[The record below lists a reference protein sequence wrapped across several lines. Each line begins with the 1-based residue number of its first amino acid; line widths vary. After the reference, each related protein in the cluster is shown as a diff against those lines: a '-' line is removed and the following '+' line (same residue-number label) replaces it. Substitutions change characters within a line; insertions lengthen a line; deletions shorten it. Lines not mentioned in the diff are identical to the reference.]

1 MNSKSTYKMKLI
13 EEKMK
18 KIILI
23 VSVILIQACV
33 VPVTIGNKIESS
45 ESEIKERVK
54 NSPEIVSPEIY
65 QVLADYDDYIV
76 LMATFEPGKSDKMH
90 YHGNLFYYV
99 VEGGLVQITLPDGT
113 VNTSEIQTGFLAQQE
128 AGTEHM
134 VKNIGNSTVKVLAV
148 EEK

>member
-1 MNSKSTYKMKLI
+1 
-13 EEKMK
+13 
-18 KIILI
+18 
-23 VSVILIQACV
+23 
-33 VPVTIGNKIESS
+33 
-45 ESEIKERVK
+45 
-54 NSPEIVSPEIY
+54 
-65 QVLADYDDYIV
+65 
-76 LMATFEPGKSDKMH
+76 MH

-134 VKNIGNSTVKVLAV
+134 VKNIGDSTIKVLAV

>member
-1 MNSKSTYKMKLI
+1 MNLENIYKMKLT
-13 EEKMK
+13 EVRMK
-18 KIILI
+18 KIIFI
-23 VSVILIQACV
+23 ISIFLIQACV
-33 VPVTIGNKIESS
+33 VPVAIGNKVESFEN
-45 ESEIKERVK
+45 ESKKRVK
-54 NSPEIVSPEIY
+54 NSPEVVSPDVYEI
-65 QVLADYDDYIV
+65 LADYDDYIV

-99 VEGGLVQITLPDGT
+99 VEGGIVEITLPDGT

-134 VKNIGNSTVKVLAV
+134 VKNIGESTVKVLAV